1 MAIVG
6 LENYY
11 LQYDVMVGAYNDI
24 GDGPNSTTVVIYS
37 AEGRT
42 LIFYI
47 RIVTVTLKIYLIY
60 SLAIGQIFNSC

>member
-1 MAIVG
+1 MEGNQGQYVAIVG

-24 GDGPNSTTVVIYS
+24 GDGPNSTTVIVYS

-42 LIFYI
+42 LNFYS
-47 RIVTVTLKIYLIY
+47 RFVKVLCNV
-60 SLAIGQIFNSC
+60 FEM